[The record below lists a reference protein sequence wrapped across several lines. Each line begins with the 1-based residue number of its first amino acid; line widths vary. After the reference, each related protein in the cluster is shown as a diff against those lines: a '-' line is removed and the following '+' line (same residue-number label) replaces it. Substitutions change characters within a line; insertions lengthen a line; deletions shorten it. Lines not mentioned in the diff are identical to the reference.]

1 MNRREA
7 LQKLGLSFGVIIAS
21 PVLFHA
27 SCSKK
32 STTYFFNELEL
43 QLLIETS
50 NVIIPGTG
58 DLPKASD
65 VGVAKYIDHYVA
77 DIVEDNEQTQLRV
90 FMQQYMKA
98 ISPEKPVEYWVEHSF
113 SAEWEIKETWK
124 AEVETYEEL
133 LANGSE
139 ATVSDEIAIFALLT
153 NLKSLMIR
161 AYRGSELVGEQIL
174 AYDPVPGQ
182 QIGCIDLEAATGGRI
197 WSL

>member
-21 PVLFHA
+21 PVLFNA

-43 QLLIETS
+43 QLLIEAS
-50 NVIIPGTG
+50 DVIIPGT
-58 DLPKASD
+58 DELPKASD
-65 VGVAKYIDHYVA
+65 VGVAEYIDHYIA
-77 DIVEDNEQTQLRV
+77 DIVEDDEQKRLKL
-90 FMQQYMKA
+90 FMQQFLNA
-98 ISPEKPVEYWVEHSF
+98 INPDKPVEYWVEQSF
-113 SAEWEIKETWK
+113 SSEWETKEAWRNEIEAYEK
-124 AEVETYEEL
+124 AQLNGVEM
-133 LANGSE
+133 A
-139 ATVSDEIAIFALLT
+139 VSDDVAIFAVLT
-153 NLKSLMIR
+153 NLHSLMIR

-182 QIGCIDLEAATGGRI
+182 QIGCIDLDTATGGRI

>member
-43 QLLIETS
+43 QLLIEAS
-50 NVIIPGTG
+50 DVIIPGT
-58 DLPKASD
+58 DELPKASD
-65 VGVAKYIDHYVA
+65 VGVAEYIDHYIA
-77 DIVEDNEQTQLRV
+77 DIVEDDEQKRLKL
-90 FMQQYMKA
+90 FMQQFLNA
-98 ISPEKPVEYWVEHSF
+98 INPDKPVEYWVEQSF
-113 SAEWEIKETWK
+113 SSEWETKEAWRNEIEAYEK
-124 AEVETYEEL
+124 AQLNGVEM
-133 LANGSE
+133 A
-139 ATVSDEIAIFALLT
+139 VSDDVAIFAVLT
-153 NLKSLMIR
+153 NLHSLMIR

-182 QIGCIDLEAATGGRI
+182 QIGCIDLDTATGGRI

>member
-65 VGVAKYIDHYVA
+65 VGVAEYIDHYVA
-77 DIVEDNEQTQLRV
+77 DIVEDDEQKQLRA

-98 ISPEKPVEYWVEHSF
+98 ISPEKPVEYWVEQSF
-113 SAEWEIKETWK
+113 SAEWEIKKTWK

-174 AYDPVPGQ
+174 AYDPVPDR

>member
-65 VGVAKYIDHYVA
+65 VGVAEYIDHYVA
-77 DIVEDNEQTQLRV
+77 DIVEDNEQKQLRV

-98 ISPEKPVEYWVEHSF
+98 ISPEKPVEYWVENTF
-113 SAEWEIKETWK
+113 SADWNTKNDWYDEINNFEKSTKDGEK
-124 AEVETYEEL
+124 
-133 LANGSE
+133 SKI
-139 ATVSDEIAIFALLT
+139 SDEVAIFALLT

-161 AYRGSELVGEQIL
+161 AYRGSELVGEQFL
-174 AYDPVPGQ
+174 AYDPIPGRH
-182 QIGCIDLEAATGGRI
+182 IGCIDLDEATGGKS

>member
-65 VGVAKYIDHYVA
+65 VGVAEYIDHYVA

-98 ISPEKPVEYWVEHSF
+98 ISPEKPVEYWVENTF
-113 SAEWEIKETWK
+113 SADWNTKNDWYDEINNFEKSTKDGEK
-124 AEVETYEEL
+124 
-133 LANGSE
+133 SKI
-139 ATVSDEIAIFALLT
+139 SDEVAIFALLT

-161 AYRGSELVGEQIL
+161 AYRGSELVGEQFL
-174 AYDPVPGQ
+174 AYDPIPGRH
-182 QIGCIDLEAATGGRI
+182 IGCIDLDEATGGKS

>member
-43 QLLIETS
+43 QLLIEAS
-50 NVIIPGTG
+50 DVIIPGT
-58 DLPKASD
+58 DELPKASD
-65 VGVAKYIDHYVA
+65 VGVAEYIDHFVA
-77 DIVEDNEQTQLRV
+77 DIVEDDEQKRLKL
-90 FMQQYMKA
+90 FMQQFLNA
-98 ISPEKPVEYWVEHSF
+98 INPDKPVEYWVEQSF
-113 SAEWEIKETWK
+113 SSEWETKEAWRNEIEAYEK
-124 AEVETYEEL
+124 AQLNGVEM
-133 LANGSE
+133 A
-139 ATVSDEIAIFALLT
+139 VSDDVAIFAVLT
-153 NLKSLMIR
+153 NLHSLMIR

-182 QIGCIDLEAATGGRI
+182 QIGCIDLDTATGGRI

>member
-65 VGVAKYIDHYVA
+65 VGVAEYIDHYVA
-77 DIVEDNEQTQLRV
+77 DIVEDDEQKQLRA

-98 ISPEKPVEYWVEHSF
+98 ISPEKPV
-113 SAEWEIKETWK
+113 
-124 AEVETYEEL
+124 
-133 LANGSE
+133 
-139 ATVSDEIAIFALLT
+139 
-153 NLKSLMIR
+153 
-161 AYRGSELVGEQIL
+161 
-174 AYDPVPGQ
+174 
-182 QIGCIDLEAATGGRI
+182 
-197 WSL
+197 

>member
-65 VGVAKYIDHYVA
+65 VGVAEYIDHYVA
-77 DIVEDNEQTQLRV
+77 DIVEDDEQKQLRA

-98 ISPEKPVEYWVEHSF
+98 ISPEKPIKYWVENTF
-113 SAEWEIKETWK
+113 SADWNTKNDWYDEINNFEKSTKDGEK
-124 AEVETYEEL
+124 
-133 LANGSE
+133 SKI
-139 ATVSDEIAIFALLT
+139 SDEVAIFALLT

-161 AYRGSELVGEQIL
+161 AYRGSELVGEQFL
-174 AYDPVPGQ
+174 AYDPIPGRY
-182 QIGCIDLEAATGGRI
+182 IGCIDLNEATGGKS

>member
-65 VGVAKYIDHYVA
+65 VGVAEYIDHYVA

-98 ISPEKPVEYWVEHSF
+98 ISPEKPVEYWVENTF
-113 SAEWEIKETWK
+113 SADWNTKNDWYDEINNFEKSTKDGEK
-124 AEVETYEEL
+124 
-133 LANGSE
+133 SKI
-139 ATVSDEIAIFALLT
+139 SDEVAIFALLT

-161 AYRGSELVGEQIL
+161 AYRGSELVGEQFL
-174 AYDPVPGQ
+174 AYDPIPGRHT
-182 QIGCIDLEAATGGRI
+182 GCIDLDEATGGKS

>member
-65 VGVAKYIDHYVA
+65 VGVAEYIDHYVA

-98 ISPEKPVEYWVEHSF
+98 ISPEKPIKYWVENTF
-113 SAEWEIKETWK
+113 SADWNTKNDWYDEINNFEKSTKDGEK
-124 AEVETYEEL
+124 
-133 LANGSE
+133 SKI
-139 ATVSDEIAIFALLT
+139 SDEVAIFALLT

-161 AYRGSELVGEQIL
+161 AYRGSELVGEQFL
-174 AYDPVPGQ
+174 AYDPIPGRH
-182 QIGCIDLEAATGGRI
+182 IGCIDLDEATGGKS

>member
-65 VGVAKYIDHYVA
+65 VGVAEYIDHYVA

-98 ISPEKPVEYWVEHSF
+98 ISPEKPVEYWVEQSF

>member
-43 QLLIETS
+43 QLLIEAS
-50 NVIIPGTG
+50 DVIIPGT
-58 DLPKASD
+58 DKLPKASD
-65 VGVAKYIDHYVA
+65 VGVAEYIDHFVA
-77 DIVEDNEQTQLRV
+77 DIVEDDEQKRLKL
-90 FMQQYMKA
+90 FMQQFLNA
-98 ISPEKPVEYWVEHSF
+98 INPDKPVEYWVEQSF
-113 SAEWEIKETWK
+113 SSEWETKEAWRNEIEAYEK
-124 AEVETYEEL
+124 AQINGVEMD
-133 LANGSE
+133 
-139 ATVSDEIAIFALLT
+139 VSDDVAIFAVLT
-153 NLKSLMIR
+153 NLHSLMIR

-182 QIGCIDLEAATGGRI
+182 QIGCIDLDTATGGRI